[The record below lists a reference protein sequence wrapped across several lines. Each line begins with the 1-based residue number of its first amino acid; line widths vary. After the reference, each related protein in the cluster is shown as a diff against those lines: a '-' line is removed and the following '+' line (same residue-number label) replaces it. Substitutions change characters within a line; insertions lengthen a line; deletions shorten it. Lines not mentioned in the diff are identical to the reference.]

1 MEFFSQINVAL
12 RGPAGQ
18 PQSAT
23 DTIARL
29 ADRLSPS
36 TLLADRRA
44 AVLALKGLARDWKAE
59 VGERALHGLLDV
71 LQNDAEVDADIGKAV
86 LETLNILCEVDENA
100 PAAARE
106 LGYQHTD
113 AVLADEK
120 VAQKLFNLMGD
131 HSFYTRYA
139 ALQFLS
145 ILLQNRR
152 HLVQAYFLKA
162 PVGVTSLIA
171 LLEDKREIIRNEAIF
186 TIQSLISQ
194 SPEIQKI
201 MAFEGAFEK
210 LFNIVVGE
218 QGVEGGVVVQD
229 ALACIDGLL
238 RFNQSNQS
246 YFRGSSLPPV
256 LLSLIGFPPS
266 LPFDTPAPHQFL
278 LQLWD
283 VPQKRTNV
291 SIVVGIIGLLA
302 RHAGPP
308 DVLSIACARCL
319 VEIGITSNFPTSIKA
334 QALRLIPSNLSPLPL
349 AELVVTPYMP
359 VPDTNGEE
367 WDRLQ
372 PTSALDALVE
382 LVLHGEYNGM
392 LDGERRTKDG
402 MDLRAAAVAVFQNFV
417 QKEEIS
423 EAIVQAMVAQPG
435 SEAPVTPLLY
445 SLATVPISPLNIPAV
460 TSTHFSTLLF
470 AHLLRFSPRAKTL
483 ARSII
488 PQPGASTSASS
499 YFVPADDGAPP
510 APEDDGEDADAP
522 QTLLQILSEHLSL
535 AFLARGRAD
544 LPDREARE
552 WDRLCVGYLC
562 LLIQWLWEDPV
573 AVREFLEA
581 GALGVLVEPINQTAE
596 EDAVI
601 PGLCAF
607 LLGVC
612 YEFNREPGEVTR
624 YAFTYFLPPVSG
636 LLILSNS
643 ATIHP
648 ILTRLGIDMLQGRIA
663 RLRDDDRFKAIGP
676 DNFVLTYP
684 SAPATHHQSH
694 QGPPSAGA
702 PKPEI
707 EEGEIWFDWPF
718 VDFWKSNYYTI
729 QKGIAADPN
738 SLSAA
743 AGHGAES
750 AMLIASL
757 KDVIRNQASEIEK
770 LQQQIKSLSEPN
782 DEVADLR
789 AQVTTLTQQ
798 LSEAEEKRR
807 DVEKEQE
814 DLLVLLDE
822 LNNKRRRDKERM
834 REAGLEVS
842 EDEDDDDDEEED
854 EE

>member
-1 MEFFSQINVAL
+1 MDFLSQINIAL
-12 RGPAGQ
+12 RGPTGQ

-23 DTIARL
+23 DTISRL

-44 AVLALKGLARDWKAE
+44 AVLALKGLARDWKAD
-59 VGERALHGLLDV
+59 VGERALSGLLDV

-86 LETLNILCEVDENA
+86 LETLIILCEVDENA
-100 PAAARE
+100 PAAARD
-106 LGYQHTD
+106 LGYKHTD
-113 AVLADEK
+113 AVLADDR
-120 VAQKLFNLMGD
+120 VAQKLFALMAD
-131 HSFYTRYA
+131 HSFYLRYS

-145 ILLQNRR
+145 ALLQNRR
-152 HLVQAYFLKA
+152 QVVQAYFLKA

-210 LFNIVVGE
+210 LFNIILNE

-256 LLSLIGFPPS
+256 LLSLIGFPAS
-266 LPFDTPAPHQFL
+266 LPFDTPAPQQFA

-283 VPQKRTNV
+283 MQQKRTNV
-291 SIVVGIIGLLA
+291 SFVVGIVGLLA

-308 DVLSIACARCL
+308 DVLSITCARCL
-319 VEIGITSNFPTSIKA
+319 VEIGISSNFPTGVKA
-334 QALRLIPSNLSPLPL
+334 QALRLIPSNLSALPL
-349 AELVVTPYMP
+349 AEMVVTPYMP

-367 WDRLQ
+367 WDRLE
-372 PTSALDALVE
+372 PASALDALVE
-382 LVLHGEYNGM
+382 LVLHGEYNAII
-392 LDGERRTKDG
+392 DGDRRTKDG
-402 MDLRAAAVAVFQNFV
+402 MELRAAAVAVFQNFV

-423 EAIVQAMVAQPG
+423 EAIVQAMVSQPG
-435 SEAPVTPLLY
+435 SQAPVTPLLY
-445 SLATVPISPLNIPAV
+445 ALTTVPVSPLNIPSV
-460 TSTHFSTLLF
+460 TSTHFAALLF
-470 AHLLRFSPRAKTL
+470 SHLLRFSPRAKVL
-483 ARSII
+483 ARSIV
-488 PQPGASTSASS
+488 PQSGASSPNAA
-499 YFVPADDGAPP
+499 YFVPADGGAPP
-510 APEDDGEDADAP
+510 PPPPPAGDEDADAP

-562 LLIQWLWEDPV
+562 LLIQWLWEDPP

-581 GALGVLVEPINQTAE
+581 GALGMLVEPINQSAE

-624 YAFTYFLPPVSG
+624 
-636 LLILSNS
+636 

-648 ILTRLGIDMLQGRIA
+648 ILTRLGIDMLAGRITH
-663 RLRDDDRFKAIGP
+663 LRDDDRFKAIGP
-676 DNFVLTYP
+676 DSFVLPYP
-684 SAPATHHQSH
+684 GAPVPHHQA
-694 QGPPSAGA
+694 PPSAGP
-702 PKPEI
+702 PKPEP
-707 EEGEIWFDWPF
+707 EEGEVWFDWAF

-729 QKGIAADPN
+729 QKGIAVDPN
-738 SLSAA
+738 SLSSA
-743 AGHGAES
+743 AGQGAES

-757 KDVIRNQASEIEK
+757 KDAIRNQAAEIER
-770 LQQQIKSLSEPN
+770 LQSQLKSLSTSH
-782 DEVADLR
+782 DEVEALR
-789 AQVTTLTQQ
+789 AQVQS
-798 LSEAEEKRR
+798 LSEQLAGAEEKRR

-822 LNNKRRRDKERM
+822 LNSKRRRDKERM
-834 REAGLEVS
+834 RQAGMEAS
-842 EDEDDDDDEEED
+842 EDEAEEDDEED
-854 EE
+854 EEEED

>member
-1 MEFFSQINVAL
+1 MDFFSQINVAL
-12 RGPAGQ
+12 RGPTGQ
-18 PQSAT
+18 PQSAS
-23 DTIARL
+23 DTISRL

-44 AVLALKGLARDWKAE
+44 AVLALKGLARDWKAD
-59 VGERALHGLLDV
+59 VGERALLGLVDV

-86 LETLNILCEVDENA
+86 LETLLVLCEVDEHALA
-100 PAAARE
+100 PERD
-106 LGYQHTD
+106 LGYRHTD

-120 VAQKLFNLMGD
+120 VAQKLFTLMGD
-131 HSFYTRYA
+131 HSFYLRYS

-145 ILLQNRR
+145 ALLQNRR
-152 HLVQAYFLKA
+152 QLVQAYFLKA

-210 LFNIVVGE
+210 LFNIIVTE

-266 LPFDTPAPHQFL
+266 LPFDAPAPQQFA

-283 VPQKRTNV
+283 QPQKRANT
-291 SIVVGIIGLLA
+291 SLVVGLVGLLA

-308 DVLSIACARCL
+308 DVLSIACTRCL
-319 VEIGITSNFPTSIKA
+319 AEIGISSNFPTGVKA
-334 QALRLIPSNLSPLPL
+334 QALRLVPSNLSALPL
-349 AELVVTPYMP
+349 AELVVTPYVP

-367 WDRLQ
+367 WDRLE
-372 PTSALDALVE
+372 PASALDALVE
-382 LVLHGEYNGM
+382 LVLHGEYNGII
-392 LDGERRTKDG
+392 DGERRTKEG
-402 MDLRAAAVAVFQNFV
+402 MELRGAAVAVFQNFV

-423 EAIVQAMVAQPG
+423 EAIVQAMVSQPG
-435 SEAPVTPLLY
+435 TQAPVTPLLY
-445 SLATVPISPLNIPAV
+445 ALTTVPVSPLNVLSV
-460 TSTHFSTLLF
+460 TSTHFAALLF
-470 AHLLRFSPRAKTL
+470 SHLLRFSPRAKIL
-483 ARSII
+483 ARSIV
-488 PQPGASTSASS
+488 PQSGASTQSNSS
-499 YFVPADDGAPP
+499 FFVPADGGQPP
-510 APEDDGEDADAP
+510 APPEDDDDGDAP

-562 LLIQWLWEDPV
+562 LLIQWLWEDPP

-596 EDAVI
+596 EEAVI

-624 YAFTYFLPPVSG
+624 
-636 LLILSNS
+636 
-643 ATIHP
+643 ATVHP
-648 ILTRLGIDMLQGRIA
+648 ILTRLGIDMLSGRVTH
-663 RLRDDDRFKAIGP
+663 LRDDDRFKAIGP
-676 DNFVLTYP
+676 DNFVLTLP
-684 SAPATHHQSH
+684 SAPVVHHQGH
-694 QGPPSAGA
+694 QGPPSAAA
-702 PKPEI
+702 PKHDV
-707 EEGEIWFDWPF
+707 EEGEVWFDWAF

-729 QKGIAADPN
+729 QKGIAVDPN
-738 SLSAA
+738 SLSSA
-743 AGHGAES
+743 AGQGAES
-750 AMLIASL
+750 ALLISSL
-757 KDVIRNQASEIEK
+757 KDVIRNQAAEIEK
-770 LQQQIKSLSEPN
+770 LQSQIKSLSAPN
-782 DEVADLR
+782 DEVEILR
-789 AQVTTLTQQ
+789 MQVTTLTEQV
-798 LSEAEEKRR
+798 AETEERRR

-822 LNNKRRRDKERM
+822 LNSKRRRDKARM

-842 EDEDDDDDEEED
+842 EDEAEEDDEEDDDE
-854 EE
+854 

>member
-1 MEFFSQINVAL
+1 MDFLSQINIAL
-12 RGPAGQ
+12 RGPTGQ
-18 PQSAT
+18 PQSAS
-23 DTIARL
+23 DTISRL

-44 AVLALKGLARDWKAE
+44 AVLALKGLARDWKAD
-59 VGERALHGLLDV
+59 VGERALPGLLDV

-86 LETLNILCEVDENA
+86 LETLILLCEVDDSA

-106 LGYQHTD
+106 LGYKHTD
-113 AVLADEK
+113 VVLADEK
-120 VAQKLFNLMGD
+120 ASHKLFSLLAD
-131 HSFYTRYA
+131 HSFYLRYS

-145 ILLQNRR
+145 TILQNRR
-152 HLVQAYFLKA
+152 HVVQAYFLKA

-210 LFNIVVGE
+210 LLNIIVNE

-229 ALACIDGLL
+229 ALACVDGLL

-266 LPFDTPAPHQFL
+266 LPFDAPAPQQFA

-283 VPQKRTNV
+283 VPQKHTNV
-291 SIVVGIIGLLA
+291 SFVVGIIGVLS

-308 DVLSIACARCL
+308 DVLSITCTRCL
-319 VEIGITSNFPTSIKA
+319 VELGIASNAPTSIKA
-334 QALRLIPSNLSPLPL
+334 QALHLIPSNLGALPL
-349 AELVVTPYMP
+349 AQMVVTPYVP

-367 WDRLQ
+367 WDRLE
-372 PTSALDALVE
+372 PASALDALVE
-382 LVLHGEYNGM
+382 LVLHGEYNGII
-392 LDGERRTKDG
+392 DGERRTKEG
-402 MDLRAAAVAVFQNFV
+402 MELRGAAVAVFQNFV

-423 EAIVQAMVAQPG
+423 EAIVQAMVSQPG
-435 SEAPVTPLLY
+435 SQAPVTPLLY
-445 SLATVPISPLNIPAV
+445 ALTTVPVSPLNIPAV
-460 TSTHFSTLLF
+460 TSTHFADLLF
-470 AHLLRFSPRAKTL
+470 AHLLRASPRAKVL
-483 ARSII
+483 ARSIV
-488 PQPGASTSASS
+488 PQAGTSGQSSTAF
-499 YFVPADDGAPP
+499 FVPADGGAPP
-510 APEDDGEDADAP
+510 PAPDAGDDEDADAP

-535 AFLARGRAD
+535 AFLARSRSD

-552 WDRLCVGYLC
+552 WDRLCVGYLT
-562 LLIQWLWEDPV
+562 LLIQWLWEDPP

-624 YAFTYFLPPVSG
+624 
-636 LLILSNS
+636 

-648 ILTRLGIDMLQGRIA
+648 ILTRLGIDMLVGRITH
-663 RLRDDDRFKAIGP
+663 LRDDDRFKAIGP
-676 DNFVLTYP
+676 DNFVLSYP
-684 SAPATHHQSH
+684 AAPAAVHHQAQH
-694 QGPPSAGA
+694 QPPPSAGP
-702 PKPEI
+702 PKPEA
-707 EEGEIWFDWPF
+707 EEGEIWFDWAF

-729 QKGIAADPN
+729 QKGIAVDPN
-738 SLSAA
+738 SLSLA
-743 AGHGAES
+743 AGQGAES

-757 KDVIRNQASEIEK
+757 KDVIRNQAAEIEK
-770 LQQQIKSLSEPN
+770 LQNQIESLSAPN
-782 DEVADLR
+782 DEVEGLR
-789 AQVTTLTQQ
+789 AQVNTLTEQVA
-798 LSEAEEKRR
+798 SAEEKRR

-822 LNNKRRRDKERM
+822 LNSKRRRDKDRM
-834 REAGLEVS
+834 REAGLDVS
-842 EDEDDDDDEEED
+842 EDEAEDEDDEEE
-854 EE
+854 

>member
-1 MEFFSQINVAL
+1 MDFFSQINVAL
-12 RGPAGQ
+12 RGPTGQ
-18 PQSAT
+18 PQSAS
-23 DTIARL
+23 DTISRL

-44 AVLALKGLARDWKAE
+44 AVLALKGLARDWKAD
-59 VGERALHGLLDV
+59 VGERALLGLVDV

-86 LETLNILCEVDENA
+86 LETLLILCEVDEHALA
-100 PAAARE
+100 PERD
-106 LGYQHTD
+106 LGYRHTD

-120 VAQKLFNLMGD
+120 VAQKLFTLMGD
-131 HSFYTRYA
+131 HSFYLRYS

-145 ILLQNRR
+145 ALLQNRR
-152 HLVQAYFLKA
+152 QLVQAYFLKA

-210 LFNIVVGE
+210 LFNIIVTE

-266 LPFDTPAPHQFL
+266 LPFDAPAPQQFA

-283 VPQKRTNV
+283 QPQKRANT
-291 SIVVGIIGLLA
+291 SLVVGLVGLLA

-308 DVLSIACARCL
+308 DVLSIACTRCL
-319 VEIGITSNFPTSIKA
+319 AEIGISSNFPTGVKA
-334 QALRLIPSNLSPLPL
+334 QALRLVPSNLSALPL
-349 AELVVTPYMP
+349 AELVVTPYVP

-367 WDRLQ
+367 WDRLE
-372 PTSALDALVE
+372 PASALDALVE
-382 LVLHGEYNGM
+382 LVLHGEYNGII
-392 LDGERRTKDG
+392 DGERRTKEG
-402 MDLRAAAVAVFQNFV
+402 MELRGAAVAVFQNFV

-423 EAIVQAMVAQPG
+423 EAIVQAMVSQPG
-435 SEAPVTPLLY
+435 TQAPVTPLLY
-445 SLATVPISPLNIPAV
+445 ALTTVPVSPLNVLSV
-460 TSTHFSTLLF
+460 TSTHFAALLF
-470 AHLLRFSPRAKTL
+470 SHLLRFSPRAKIL
-483 ARSII
+483 ARSIV
-488 PQPGASTSASS
+488 PQSGASTQSNSS
-499 YFVPADDGAPP
+499 FFVPADGGQPP
-510 APEDDGEDADAP
+510 APPEDDDDGDAP

-562 LLIQWLWEDPV
+562 LLIQWLWEDPP

-596 EDAVI
+596 EEAVI

-624 YAFTYFLPPVSG
+624 
-636 LLILSNS
+636 
-643 ATIHP
+643 ATVHP
-648 ILTRLGIDMLQGRIA
+648 ILTRLGIDMLSGRITH
-663 RLRDDDRFKAIGP
+663 LRDDDRFKAIGP
-676 DNFVLTYP
+676 DNFVLTLP
-684 SAPATHHQSH
+684 SAPVVHHQGH
-694 QGPPSAGA
+694 QGPPSAAA
-702 PKPEI
+702 PKHDV
-707 EEGEIWFDWPF
+707 EEGEVWFDWAF

-729 QKGIAADPN
+729 QKGIAVEPN
-738 SLSAA
+738 SLSSA
-743 AGHGAES
+743 AGQGAES
-750 AMLIASL
+750 ALLISSL
-757 KDVIRNQASEIEK
+757 KDVIRNQAAEIDK
-770 LQQQIKSLSEPN
+770 LQSQIKSLSAPN
-782 DEVADLR
+782 DEVEILR
-789 AQVTTLTQQ
+789 MQVTTLTEQV
-798 LSEAEEKRR
+798 AETEERRR

-822 LNNKRRRDKERM
+822 LNSKRRRDKARM

-842 EDEDDDDDEEED
+842 EDEAEEDDEEDDDE
-854 EE
+854 

>member
-1 MEFFSQINVAL
+1 MDFFSQINVAL
-12 RGPAGQ
+12 RGPTGQ

-23 DTIARL
+23 DTISRL

-44 AVLALKGLARDWKAE
+44 AVLALKGLARDWKAD
-59 VGERALHGLLDV
+59 VGERALPGLVDV

-86 LETLNILCEVDENA
+86 LETLLILCEVDEHALA
-100 PAAARE
+100 PERD
-106 LGYQHTD
+106 LGYRHTD

-120 VAQKLFNLMGD
+120 VAQKLFTLMGD
-131 HSFYTRYA
+131 HSFYLRYS

-145 ILLQNRR
+145 ALLQNRR
-152 HLVQAYFLKA
+152 QLVQAYFLKA

-210 LFNIVVGE
+210 LFNIIVNE

-266 LPFDTPAPHQFL
+266 LPFDAPAPQQFA

-283 VPQKRTNV
+283 QPQKRANT
-291 SIVVGIIGLLA
+291 SLVVGLVGLLA

-308 DVLSIACARCL
+308 DVLSIACTRCL
-319 VEIGITSNFPTSIKA
+319 AEIGISSNFPTGVKA
-334 QALRLIPSNLSPLPL
+334 QALRLVPSNLSALPL
-349 AELVVTPYMP
+349 AELVVTPYVP

-367 WDRLQ
+367 WDRLE
-372 PTSALDALVE
+372 PASALDALVE
-382 LVLHGEYNGM
+382 LVLHGEYNGII
-392 LDGERRTKDG
+392 DGERRTKEG
-402 MDLRAAAVAVFQNFV
+402 MELRGAAVAVFQNFV

-435 SEAPVTPLLY
+435 TQAPVTPLLY
-445 SLATVPISPLNIPAV
+445 ALTTVPVSPLNVLSV
-460 TSTHFSTLLF
+460 TSTHFAALLF
-470 AHLLRFSPRAKTL
+470 SHLLRFSPRAKIL
-483 ARSII
+483 ARSIV
-488 PQPGASTSASS
+488 PQSGASNQSS
-499 YFVPADDGAPP
+499 SSFFVPADGGQPP
-510 APEDDGEDADAP
+510 APPEDDDDDGDAP

-562 LLIQWLWEDPV
+562 LLIQWLWEDPP

-596 EDAVI
+596 EEAVI

-624 YAFTYFLPPVSG
+624 
-636 LLILSNS
+636 
-643 ATIHP
+643 ATVHP
-648 ILTRLGIDMLQGRIA
+648 ILTRLGIDMLSGRITH
-663 RLRDDDRFKAIGP
+663 LRDDDRFKAIGP
-676 DNFVLTYP
+676 DNFVLTLP
-684 SAPATHHQSH
+684 SAPVVHHQGH
-694 QGPPSAGA
+694 QGPPSAAA
-702 PKPEI
+702 PKHDV
-707 EEGEIWFDWPF
+707 EEGEVWFDWAF

-729 QKGIAADPN
+729 QKGIAVDPN
-738 SLSAA
+738 SLSSA
-743 AGHGAES
+743 AGQGAES
-750 AMLIASL
+750 ALLISSL
-757 KDVIRNQASEIEK
+757 KDVIRNQAAEIDK
-770 LQQQIKSLSEPN
+770 LQSQIKSLSAPN
-782 DEVADLR
+782 DEVEILR
-789 AQVTTLTQQ
+789 TQVSTLTEQV
-798 LSEAEEKRR
+798 AETEERRR

-822 LNNKRRRDKERM
+822 LNSKRRRDKARM

-842 EDEDDDDDEEED
+842 EDEAEEDDEEDDDE
-854 EE
+854 

>member
-1 MEFFSQINVAL
+1 MDFISQINIAL
-12 RGPAGQ
+12 RGPTGQ
-18 PQSAT
+18 PQSAA
-23 DTIARL
+23 DTISRL

-44 AVLALKGLARDWKAE
+44 AVLALKGLARDWKAD
-59 VGERALHGLLDV
+59 VGERALSGLLDV

-86 LETLNILCEVDENA
+86 LETLIILCEVDENA
-100 PAAARE
+100 PAATRE
-106 LGYQHTD
+106 MGYRHTD
-113 AVLADEK
+113 VVLADEK
-120 VAQKLFNLMGD
+120 VAQKLFALMAD
-131 HSFYTRYA
+131 HSFYLRYS

-145 ILLQNRR
+145 SLLQNRR

-210 LFNIVVGE
+210 LFSIIVNE

-229 ALACIDGLL
+229 TLACVDGLL

-256 LLSLIGFPPS
+256 LLSLISFPPS
-266 LPFDTPAPHQFL
+266 LPLDAPAPQQFA

-283 VPQKRTNV
+283 QPQKRANTAL
-291 SIVVGIIGLLA
+291 VVGLIGLLA
-302 RHAGPP
+302 RQAGPP
-308 DVLSIACARCL
+308 DGLSISCTRCL
-319 VEIGITSNFPTSIKA
+319 VEIGIASNVPTGIKA
-334 QALRLIPSNLSPLPL
+334 QALRLFPSNHSVLPL
-349 AELVVTPYMP
+349 AELVVTPYVP

-367 WDRLQ
+367 WDRLE
-372 PTSALDALVE
+372 PASALDALVE
-382 LVLHGEYNGM
+382 LVLHGEYNGVI
-392 LDGERRTKDG
+392 DGERRTKEG
-402 MDLRAAAVAVFQNFV
+402 MELRGAAVAVFQNFV

-423 EAIVQAMVAQPG
+423 EAIVQAMVSQPG
-435 SEAPVTPLLY
+435 SQAPVTPLLY
-445 SLATVPISPLNIPAV
+445 ALTTVPVSPLNILSV
-460 TSTHFSTLLF
+460 TSTHFAALLF
-470 AHLLRFSPRAKTL
+470 SHLLRFSPRAKVL
-483 ARSII
+483 ARSIV
-488 PQPGASTSASS
+488 PQASAQSNSS
-499 YFVPADDGAPP
+499 FFVPADGGQPLAP
-510 APEDDGEDADAP
+510 DDDDADAP

-535 AFLARGRAD
+535 TFLARGRAD

-562 LLIQWLWEDPV
+562 LLIQWLWEDPA

-581 GALGVLVEPINQTAE
+581 GALGVLVEPINQSAE

-624 YAFTYFLPPVSG
+624 
-636 LLILSNS
+636 
-643 ATIHP
+643 ATVHP
-648 ILTRLGIDMLQGRIA
+648 ILMRLGIDMLAGRITH
-663 RLRDDDRFKAIGP
+663 LRDDDRFKAIGP
-676 DNFVLTYP
+676 DSFVFTLP
-684 SAPATHHQSH
+684 GAAPTHHQA
-694 QGPPSAGA
+694 PPAPGA
-702 PKPEI
+702 PKHEV
-707 EEGEIWFDWPF
+707 EEGEVWFDWAF

-729 QKGIAADPN
+729 QKGIAVDPN
-738 SLSAA
+738 SLSSA
-743 AGHGAES
+743 AGQGADS
-750 AMLIASL
+750 ALLVASL
-757 KDVIRNQASEIEK
+757 RDVIRNQAADIERLQSQIKALGTPSDEIETFR
-770 LQQQIKSLSEPN
+770 E
-782 DEVADLR
+782 
-789 AQVTTLTQQ
+789 QVRTLTEQVA
-798 LSEAEEKRR
+798 SAEEKRR

-822 LNNKRRRDKERM
+822 LNSKRRRDKARM

-842 EDEDDDDDEEED
+842 EDEAEED
-854 EE
+854 EDDEDDE

>member
-1 MEFFSQINVAL
+1 MDFLSQINIAL
-12 RGPAGQ
+12 RGAPGQ
-18 PQSAT
+18 PQSAP

-44 AVLALKGLARDWKAE
+44 AVLALKGLARDWRAD
-59 VGERALHGLLDV
+59 VGARALPGLLDV
-71 LQNDAEVDADIGKAV
+71 LQNDADVDADIGKAV
-86 LETLNILCEVDENA
+86 LETLIILCEVDENA

-106 LGYQHTD
+106 LGYKHTD
-113 AVLADEK
+113 AVLADDK
-120 VAQKLFNLMGD
+120 VAQKLFALMSD
-131 HSFYTRYA
+131 QSFYLKFS

-145 ILLQNRR
+145 TLLQNRR
-152 HLVQAYFLKA
+152 QVVQAYFLKA

-171 LLEDKREIIRNEAIF
+171 LLQDKREILRNEAIF

-201 MAFEGAFEK
+201 MAFEGAFEE
-210 LFNIVVGE
+210 LINIIVNE
-218 QGVEGGVVVQD
+218 QGIEGGVVVQN
-229 ALACIDGLL
+229 ALACMDGLL

-246 YFRGSSLPPV
+246 YFHGSSLPPV
-256 LLSLIGFPPS
+256 LLSVIGFPAS
-266 LPFDTPAPHQFL
+266 LPFDTPAPQQFA

-283 VPQKRTNV
+283 VPQKRTNT
-291 SIVVGIIGLLA
+291 SFVVGIIGLIA

-308 DVLSIACARCL
+308 DVLSITCARCL
-319 VEIGITSNFPTSIKA
+319 VEIGIASNFPTDIKA
-334 QALRLIPSNLSPLPL
+334 QALRLLPTNLAALPL

-367 WDRLQ
+367 WDRLE
-372 PTSALDALVE
+372 PASALDALVE
-382 LVLHGEYNGM
+382 LVLHGEYNGII
-392 LDGERRTKDG
+392 DGERRTRDG

-417 QKEEIS
+417 QKDEIS
-423 EAIVQAMVAQPG
+423 EAIVQAMVSSLG
-435 SEAPVTPLLY
+435 SQAPVTPLLY
-445 SLATVPISPLNIPAV
+445 ALTTVPVSPLSIPAV
-460 TSTHFSTLLF
+460 TSTHFATLLF
-470 AHLLRFSPRAKTL
+470 ATLLRFSPRAKSL
-483 ARSII
+483 ARSIV
-488 PQPGASTSASS
+488 PQSTAPQSTSSF
-499 YFVPADDGAPP
+499 FVPADGGAPP
-510 APEDDGEDADAP
+510 PAPDAAESGEDADAP

-535 AFLARGRAD
+535 AFLARSRTD

-562 LLIQWLWEDPV
+562 LLIQWLWDDPR
-573 AVREFLEA
+573 AVRDFLEA

-624 YAFTYFLPPVSG
+624 
-636 LLILSNS
+636 

-648 ILTRLGIDMLQGRIA
+648 ILTRLGIDMLAGRIA
-663 RLRDDDRFKAIGP
+663 HLRDDDRFKAIGP
-676 DNFVLTYP
+676 DNFVLPYP
-684 SAPATHHQSH
+684 NGPVAHHQPH
-694 QGPPSAGA
+694 QGPSSAGA
-702 PKPEI
+702 PKPEV
-707 EEGEIWFDWPF
+707 EEGEIWFDWAF

-729 QKGIAADPN
+729 QRGIAVDPN
-738 SLSAA
+738 SLSSA

-750 AMLIASL
+750 AMVIASL
-757 KDVIRNQASEIEK
+757 KDVVRSQAAEIEK
-770 LQQQIKSLSEPN
+770 LQQQIKSLSTSH
-782 DEVADLR
+782 DEVEALR
-789 AQVTTLTQQ
+789 AQVNTLSAQ
-798 LSEAEEKRR
+798 LTAAEEKRR

-822 LNNKRRRDKERM
+822 LNNKRRRDKQRM
-834 REAGLEVS
+834 REAGIEVS
-842 EDEDDDDDEEED
+842 EDEGDEED

>member
-1 MEFFSQINVAL
+1 MDFLTQINVAL
-12 RGPAGQ
+12 RGPTGQ

-44 AVLALKGLARDWKAE
+44 AVLALKGLARDWKAD
-59 VGERALHGLLDV
+59 VGERALPGLLDV

-86 LETLNILCEVDENA
+86 LETLIILCEVDENA
-100 PAAARE
+100 PTAARE
-106 LGYQHTD
+106 LGYRHTD

-120 VAQKLFNLMGD
+120 VAQKLFTLMGD
-131 HSFYTRYA
+131 HSFYLRYS

-145 ILLQNRR
+145 ALLQNRR
-152 HLVQAYFLKA
+152 QVVQAYFLKA

-210 LFNIVVGE
+210 LFNIIVNE
-218 QGVEGGVVVQD
+218 QGLEGGVVVQD

-266 LPFDTPAPHQFL
+266 LPFDTPAPQQFA

-283 VPQKRTNV
+283 VPQKRANTLL
-291 SIVVGIIGLLA
+291 VVGLIGLLA

-308 DVLSIACARCL
+308 DLLSISCTRCL
-319 VEIGITSNFPTSIKA
+319 VEIGIASNVPTAIKA
-334 QALRLIPSNLSPLPL
+334 QALRLVPSNLAALPL
-349 AELVVTPYMP
+349 AELVVTPYVP

-367 WDRLQ
+367 WDRLE
-372 PTSALDALVE
+372 PASALDALVE
-382 LVLHGEYNGM
+382 LVLHGEYNGII
-392 LDGERRTKDG
+392 DGERRTKEG
-402 MDLRAAAVAVFQNFV
+402 MELRGAAVGVFQNFV

-423 EAIVQAMVAQPG
+423 EAIVHAMVSQPG
-435 SEAPVTPLLY
+435 SQAPVTPLLY
-445 SLATVPISPLNIPAV
+445 ALTTVPISPLNIPSV
-460 TSTHFSTLLF
+460 TSTHFAALLF
-470 AHLLRFSPRAKTL
+470 AHLLRSSPRAKVL
-483 ARSII
+483 ARSIV
-488 PQPGASTSASS
+488 PQAGASSESNASF
-499 YFVPADDGAPP
+499 FVPADGGQPPAPP
-510 APEDDGEDADAP
+510 AADDADDADAP

-562 LLIQWLWEDPV
+562 LLIQWLWEDPP

-581 GALGVLVEPINQTAE
+581 GALGVLVEPINQSAE

-624 YAFTYFLPPVSG
+624 
-636 LLILSNS
+636 

-648 ILTRLGIDMLQGRIA
+648 ILTRLGIDMLTGRITH
-663 RLRDDDRFKAIGP
+663 LRDDDRFKAIGP
-676 DNFVLTYP
+676 DNFVLSLP
-684 SAPATHHQSH
+684 GAPVPHHQGH
-694 QGPPSAGA
+694 PAPPSAGV
-702 PKPEI
+702 PKQEA
-707 EEGEIWFDWPF
+707 EEGEVWFDWAF

-729 QKGIAADPN
+729 QKGIAVDPN
-738 SLSAA
+738 SLSSA
-743 AGHGAES
+743 AGQSAES
-750 AMLIASL
+750 ALLIASL
-757 KDVIRNQASEIEK
+757 KDVIRNQAAEIEK
-770 LQQQIKSLSEPN
+770 LQSQLKTLSTSS
-782 DEVADLR
+782 DEVEALR
-789 AQVTTLTQQ
+789 SQVATLTEQVTT
-798 LSEAEEKRR
+798 AEEKRR

-822 LNNKRRRDKERM
+822 LNSKRRRDKARM
-834 REAGLEVS
+834 REAGMEVS
-842 EDEDDDDDEEED
+842 EDEAEDEDEDED

>member
-1 MEFFSQINVAL
+1 MDFFSQINVAL
-12 RGPAGQ
+12 RGPTGQ

-44 AVLALKGLARDWKAE
+44 AVLALKGLARDWKAD
-59 VGERALHGLLDV
+59 VGERALPGLLDV
-71 LQNDAEVDADIGKAV
+71 LQNDAEVDTDIGKAV
-86 LETLNILCEVDENA
+86 LETLIILCEVDEAA
-100 PAAARE
+100 PAAARD
-106 LGYQHTD
+106 LGYKHTD
-113 AVLADEK
+113 VVLSDEK
-120 VAQKLFNLMGD
+120 IAQKLFSLLGD
-131 HSFYTRYA
+131 HTFYLRYS

-145 ILLQNRR
+145 TLLQNRR

-186 TIQSLISQ
+186 TIQSLVSQ

-210 LFNIVVGE
+210 LFKVIVNE

-229 ALACIDGLL
+229 ALTCIDGLL

-256 LLSLIGFPPS
+256 LLSLIGFPSS
-266 LPFDTPAPHQFL
+266 LPFDTPAPQQFA

-283 VPQKRTNV
+283 VPQKRANTAL
-291 SIVVGIIGLLA
+291 VVGLIGLLA

-308 DVLSIACARCL
+308 DVLAITCTRCL
-319 VEIGITSNFPTSIKA
+319 VEIGIASNFPTGIKA
-334 QALRLIPSNLSPLPL
+334 QALRLIPSNLSALPL
-349 AELVVTPYMP
+349 AELVVTPYVP

-367 WDRLQ
+367 WDRLE
-372 PTSALDALVE
+372 PASALDAVVE
-382 LVLHGEYNGM
+382 LVLHGEYNGII
-392 LDGERRTKDG
+392 DGERRTKEG
-402 MDLRAAAVAVFQNFV
+402 MELRGAAVAVFQNFV

-423 EAIVQAMVAQPG
+423 EAIVQAMVTQPG
-435 SEAPVTPLLY
+435 SQAPVTPLLY
-445 SLATVPISPLNIPAV
+445 ALTTVPVSPLNILSV
-460 TSTHFSTLLF
+460 TSTHFATLLF
-470 AHLLRFSPRAKTL
+470 AHLLRFSPRAKIL

-488 PQPGASTSASS
+488 PNASASAQS
-499 YFVPADDGAPP
+499 NSSFFVPADGGPPPGPAADDG
-510 APEDDGEDADAP
+510 GEDADAP

-562 LLIQWLWEDPV
+562 LLIQWLWEDPP

-581 GALGVLVEPINQTAE
+581 GALGVLVEPINQSAE

-624 YAFTYFLPPVSG
+624 
-636 LLILSNS
+636 

-648 ILTRLGIDMLQGRIA
+648 ILTRLGIDMLAGRITH
-663 RLRDDDRFKAIGP
+663 LRDDDRFKAIGP
-676 DNFVLTYP
+676 DNFVLPYP
-684 SAPATHHQSH
+684 SAPVPHHGGLQA
-694 QGPPSAGA
+694 PASAGA
-702 PKPEI
+702 PKLEV
-707 EEGEIWFDWPF
+707 EEGEIWFDWAF

-729 QKGIAADPN
+729 QKGIAVDPN
-738 SLSAA
+738 SLSSA
-743 AGHGAES
+743 AGQGAES

-757 KDVIRNQASEIEK
+757 KDVIRNQAAEIEK
-770 LQQQIKSLSEPN
+770 LQSQIKSLSTSS
-782 DEVADLR
+782 DEIETLR
-789 AQVTTLTQQ
+789 AQVNTLTEQV
-798 LSEAEEKRR
+798 SSAEEKRR

-822 LNNKRRRDKERM
+822 LNSKRRRDKARM

-842 EDEDDDDDEEED
+842 EDEAEDDDEDD
-854 EE
+854 E

>member
-1 MEFFSQINVAL
+1 MDFFSQINVAL
-12 RGPAGQ
+12 RGPTGQ

-23 DTIARL
+23 DTIAKL

-44 AVLALKGLARDWKAE
+44 AVLALKGLARDWKAD
-59 VGERALHGLLDV
+59 VGERALPGLLDV

-100 PAAARE
+100 PAASRE
-106 LGYQHTD
+106 LGYKHTD

-120 VAQKLFNLMGD
+120 VAQKLFALMGD

-139 ALQFLS
+139 ALQFLA

-210 LFNIVVGE
+210 LFNIIVGE

-229 ALACIDGLL
+229 ALACVDGLL

-266 LPFDTPAPHQFL
+266 LPFDTPAPQQFA

-291 SIVVGIIGLLA
+291 SMVVGIIGLLA

-308 DVLSIACARCL
+308 DVLSITCARCL
-319 VEIGITSNFPTSIKA
+319 VEIGIASNFPTGIKA
-334 QALRLIPSNLSPLPL
+334 QGLRLIPSNLASLPL
-349 AELVVTPYMP
+349 AEMVVTPYVP

-367 WDRLQ
+367 WDRLE
-372 PTSALDALVE
+372 PASALDALVE
-382 LVLHGEYNGM
+382 LVLHGEYNGII
-392 LDGERRTKDG
+392 DGERRTKEG
-402 MDLRAAAVAVFQNFV
+402 MELRAAAVAVFQNFV

-435 SEAPVTPLLY
+435 SQAPVTPLLY
-445 SLATVPISPLNIPAV
+445 SLTTVPISPLNIPAV
-460 TSTHFSTLLF
+460 TSTHFATLLF
-470 AHLLRFSPRAKTL
+470 SHLLRFSPRAKAL
-483 ARSII
+483 ARSIV
-488 PQPGASTSASS
+488 PQSTASQSTSS
-499 YFVPADDGAPP
+499 YFVPADGGAPP
-510 APEDDGEDADAP
+510 APEEDGDDADEP

-562 LLIQWLWEDPV
+562 LLIQWLWEDPA

-624 YAFTYFLPPVSG
+624 
-636 LLILSNS
+636 

-648 ILTRLGIDMLQGRIA
+648 ILTRLGIDMLSGRIA
-663 RLRDDDRFKAIGP
+663 HLRDDDRFKAIGP
-676 DNFVLTYP
+676 DNFVLAYP
-684 SAPATHHQSH
+684 TAPAPHHQPL
-694 QGPPSAGA
+694 QGPPSASQ
-702 PKPEI
+702 PKPEV
-707 EEGEIWFDWPF
+707 EEGEIWFDWAF

-729 QKGIAADPN
+729 QKGIAVDPN
-738 SLSAA
+738 SLSSA

-757 KDVIRNQASEIEK
+757 KDVIRNQAAEIDK
-770 LQQQIKSLSEPN
+770 LQQQIKSLSTSS
-782 DEVADLR
+782 DEVETLR

-842 EDEDDDDDEEED
+842 EDEGDDEDED
-854 EE
+854 EDAEEE

>member
-1 MEFFSQINVAL
+1 MDFLSQINIAL
-12 RGPAGQ
+12 RGPTGQ

-23 DTIARL
+23 DTISRL

-44 AVLALKGLARDWKAE
+44 AVLALKGLARDWKAD
-59 VGERALHGLLDV
+59 VGERALPGLLDV
-71 LQNDAEVDADIGKAV
+71 LQNDAEVDTDIGKAV
-86 LETLNILCEVDENA
+86 LETLLVLCEVDENA
-100 PAAARE
+100 SAPARD
-106 LGYQHTD
+106 LGYKHTD
-113 AVLADEK
+113 AVLADDR
-120 VAQKLFNLMGD
+120 VAQKLFALMAD
-131 HSFYTRYA
+131 HSFYLRYS

-145 ILLQNRR
+145 ALLQNRR
-152 HLVQAYFLKA
+152 QVIQAYFLKA

-210 LFNIVVGE
+210 LFNIILNE

-256 LLSLIGFPPS
+256 LLSLIGFPAS
-266 LPFDTPAPHQFL
+266 LPFDTPAPQQFA

-291 SIVVGIIGLLA
+291 SFVVGIVGLLA

-308 DVLSIACARCL
+308 DVLSITCARCL
-319 VEIGITSNFPTSIKA
+319 VEIGISSNFPTSVKA
-334 QALRLIPSNLSPLPL
+334 QALRLIPSNLSALPL
-349 AELVVTPYMP
+349 AEMVVTPYMP

-367 WDRLQ
+367 WDRLE
-372 PTSALDALVE
+372 PASALDALVE
-382 LVLHGEYNGM
+382 LVLHGEYNAII
-392 LDGERRTKDG
+392 DGDRRTKEG
-402 MDLRAAAVAVFQNFV
+402 MELRAAAVAVFQNFV

-423 EAIVQAMVAQPG
+423 EAIVQAMVSQPG
-435 SEAPVTPLLY
+435 SQAPVTPLLY
-445 SLATVPISPLNIPAV
+445 ALTTVPVSPLNVPSV
-460 TSTHFSTLLF
+460 TSTHFAALF
-470 AHLLRFSPRAKTL
+470 FSHLLRFSPRAKVL
-483 ARSII
+483 ARSIV
-488 PQPGASTSASS
+488 PQAGASAPNSS
-499 YFVPADDGAPP
+499 YFVPADGGAPP
-510 APEDDGEDADAP
+510 PPASDDDADAP

-562 LLIQWLWEDPV
+562 LLIQWLWEDPP

-581 GALGVLVEPINQTAE
+581 GALGMLVEPINQSAE

-624 YAFTYFLPPVSG
+624 
-636 LLILSNS
+636 

-648 ILTRLGIDMLQGRIA
+648 ILTRLGIDMLAGRITH
-663 RLRDDDRFKAIGP
+663 LRDDDRFKAIGP
-676 DNFVLTYP
+676 DSFVLPYP
-684 SAPATHHQSH
+684 GAPAPHHQAH
-694 QGPPSAGA
+694 QGPPSAGP
-702 PKPEI
+702 PKPEP
-707 EEGEIWFDWPF
+707 EEGEIWFDWAF

-729 QKGIAADPN
+729 QKGIAVDPN
-738 SLSAA
+738 SLSSA
-743 AGHGAES
+743 AGQGAES

-757 KDVIRNQASEIEK
+757 KDVIRNQAAEIEK
-770 LQQQIKSLSEPN
+770 LQSQLKSLSASN
-782 DEVADLR
+782 DEVEALR
-789 AQVTTLTQQ
+789 AQVQGLTEQ
-798 LSEAEEKRR
+798 LASAEEKRR

-822 LNNKRRRDKERM
+822 LNSKRRRDKERM
-834 REAGLEVS
+834 RQAGMEVS
-842 EDEDDDDDEEED
+842 EDEAEEDDGEEEEEEED
-854 EE
+854 